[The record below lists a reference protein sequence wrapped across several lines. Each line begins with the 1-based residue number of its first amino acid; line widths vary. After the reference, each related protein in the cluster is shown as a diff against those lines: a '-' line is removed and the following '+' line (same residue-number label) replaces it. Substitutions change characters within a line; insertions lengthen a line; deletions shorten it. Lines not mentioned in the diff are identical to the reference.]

1 MRASLFSLF
10 TAAIIAASPCDGF
23 LDFINQANPALAQF
37 AEAQDN
43 SLLKIHLDVG
53 QVDTL
58 QSKKGYPVS
67 SGNRLGIDGMII
79 ELHGNQKA
87 NYVHPNLPGAN
98 GPNPQ
103 LSTGA
108 MTLNLITKGKF
119 IDLTGTRY
127 ANFEHGAWEIIW
139 RKGAKA
145 GSLICG
151 FDVPNAISKSNQKD
165 GAAIPQGRLYVV
177 SCSLILLLLH
187 VSDR

>member
-1 MRASLFSLF
+1 MMRASLFSLF
-10 TAAIIAASPCDGF
+10 VFVIIAASPCDGF

-37 AEAQDN
+37 AKAQDN
-43 SLLKIHLDVG
+43 SLLKIQLDVG
-53 QVDTL
+53 QLDTA
-58 QSKKGYPVS
+58 QNGKMGYPVIT
-67 SGNRLGIDGMII
+67 GNRLGIDGMIV

-108 MTLNLITKGKF
+108 MTLDLITKGKF

-139 RKGAKA
+139 RKNAKA

-177 SCSLILLLLH
+177 SCS
-187 VSDR
+187 